1 MALKDLIQAANALE
15 AARNRIATLKDEK
28 SRLQS
33 RLDSINAELASAR
46 ADADAAIVIIRAEAP
61 TVTAP

>member
-46 ADADAAIVIIRAEAP
+46 ADADAAIATIRLEAP
-61 TVTAP
+61 GASTP